1 MKYYFGWRQ
10 DLLVFA
16 GISCGAEKKASY
28 EGKEIAGS
36 DVHLIRLIW
45 EVNRLNLYSLCFLIV
60 LLKWNH
66 L

>member
-1 MKYYFGWRQ
+1 M
-10 DLLVFA
+10 LVFA
-16 GISCGAEKKASY
+16 GISCHAEKKASY